1 MIFTFPQVIMA
12 IKLAPKPCGG
22 RTLLPAGRSRD
33 APALRCRL
41 FVQAGVPLFGT
52 FWGMRYVH
60 MRLYIHD
67 IYAPQWRISIRKIA
81 EHMRSD
87 VRALVARHLV
97 PGEIGFFLQNINLGT

>member
-1 MIFTFPQVIMA
+1 MIFTFPQVA
-12 IKLAPKPCGG
+12 IKRAPKPCGG
-22 RTLLPAGRSRD
+22 RTLLPAGRFRD
-33 APALRCRL
+33 APALQCRL
-41 FVQAGVPLFGT
+41 FVQAGVPLFGI

-87 VRALVARHLV
+87 ARALVARHLV
-97 PGEIGFFLQNINLGT
+97 PGEIGFVLQNINLGT